1 MPCRMPSFLAFVIVA
16 CCCVSPVAVAS
27 AAGSAASDSSA
38 VPRKMRVFSRRAVF
52 DLNPPP
58 LAQGTRASTRA
69 LDDSLH
75 LRLPSPGGAYDLL
88 IQAEAGLVSVTGTL
102 VPIVMLANW
111 GDPDTDNPTVLAAG
125 LAFAV
130 LGPGFGYLYAGIPGE
145 ALPGQLL
152 RAGALGLA
160 TFTVFGP
167 WTDSESDVG
176 GAVGSLLISSIVF
189 AGATLYDLG
198 NTMPAVERANDR
210 RREAAMAVGL
220 RPLPGGR
227 PALALT
233 VRF

>member
-75 LRLPSPGGAYDLL
+75 LRLPSPGGAS
-88 IQAEAGLVSVTGTL
+88 LVSVTGTL

-160 TFTVFGP
+160 TFTVLGP

>member
-1 MPCRMPSFLAFVIVA
+1 MPCRMPSFLALVIVA
-16 CCCVSPVAVAS
+16 YCGLALPVPSS
-27 AAGSAASDSSA
+27 AAGSAGADSTA
-38 VPRKMRVFSRRAVF
+38 APRELRVFSRRAVF

-58 LAQGTRASTRA
+58 VVRGTRPSTRA

-75 LRLPSPGGAYDLL
+75 LRLPSPGGASL
-88 IQAEAGLVSVTGTL
+88 ISVTGTV

-111 GDPDTDNPTVLAAG
+111 GDPDTDNPTALAAG
-125 LAFAV
+125 LTLAV

-167 WTDSESDVG
+167 WTDTESDVG
-176 GAVGSLLISSIVF
+176 GAVSTLLISSIVF

-198 NTMPAVERANDR
+198 NTLPAVERANER
-210 RREAAMAVGL
+210 RRAAAMAIGV
-220 RPLPGGR
+220 RPLPGGA